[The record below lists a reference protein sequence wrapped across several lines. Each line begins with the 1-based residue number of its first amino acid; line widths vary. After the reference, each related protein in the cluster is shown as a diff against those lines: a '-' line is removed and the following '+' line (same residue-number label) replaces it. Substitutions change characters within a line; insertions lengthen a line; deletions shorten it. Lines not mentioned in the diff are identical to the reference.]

1 VDSLHCL
8 LFSGLSGLGRFI
20 LKEPIELMQGS
31 LAHEIQQI
39 LPEVALS
46 VFGIFILL
54 LDTFLPKSKRP
65 AATSIALTGIAVTT
79 VFTLGLV
86 GEDGTF
92 FSGMI
97 IVDDFSIFLRLT
109 FLIIGALTIL
119 ASSSYIAREGL
130 AVGEFQAL
138 VLFAIVGMNLM
149 AASNELIMIFLGLET
164 LSVASYILLGIDR
177 RDLKSNESAL
187 KYFLLGSFSSAFMLY
202 GIALAYGATRTTNL
216 ELIGREIAA
225 GSANMTLIYA
235 SVGLLLVGFGFKV
248 AVVPFHVWTPDVY
261 EGAPTPITAFM
272 SAGPK
277 AAGFAVLIR
286 VLMVAFPATYDKW
299 LGLVWISAVLTMILG
314 NCVALVQSNI
324 KRMLAYSSIAHA
336 GTIMVGVATH
346 SQEGVAAVL
355 FYTLI
360 YALMNIGAFTI
371 VALVGRK
378 GDHKSHIDDFAGLG
392 FKQPGLAAALSIFLL
407 SLAGIPLTAGFAGK
421 FFIFRA
427 ALESQFIWL
436 TIIGVINSAVS
447 VYYYLRVI
455 VVMYMK
461 EPADDWSPVAL
472 TSSAIAVIV
481 IAVFGV
487 LQFGIFPDLLINFAR
502 HSAIAVR

>member
-1 VDSLHCL
+1 
-8 LFSGLSGLGRFI
+8 
-20 LKEPIELMQGS
+20 MQGS
-31 LAHEIQQI
+31 LVLEIQQI
-39 LPEVALS
+39 FPEIALS
-46 VFGIFILL
+46 AFGIFILL
-54 LDTFLPKSKRP
+54 LDTFLPKSKRHV
-65 AATSIALTGIAVTT
+65 ATGIALLGIAVTAI
-79 VFTLGLV
+79 FTLGLV

-97 IVDDFSIFLRLT
+97 IVDGFSIFFRIT
-109 FLIIGALTIL
+109 FLIIGGLTIL
-119 ASSSYIAREGL
+119 ASSSYVTRENL

-138 VLFAIVGMNLM
+138 LLFAIVGMNLM
-149 AASNELIMIFLGLET
+149 VASNELIMIFLGLET
-164 LSVASYILLGIDR
+164 LSISSYILLGIKRSDP
-177 RDLKSNESAL
+177 KSNESAL

-225 GSANMTLIYA
+225 GSASMTLIYA
-235 SVGLLLVGFGFKV
+235 AVGLLFVGFGFKV

-272 SAGPK
+272 SVGPK
-277 AAGFAVLIR
+277 AAGFAILIR
-286 VLMVAFPATYDKW
+286 VLMVAFPATYGKW
-299 LGLVWISAVLTMILG
+299 LGVVWLSAALTMIVG

-336 GTIMVGVATH
+336 GYILVGVATRNE
-346 SQEGVAAVL
+346 EGVAAVL
-355 FYTLI
+355 FYTLA

-371 VALVGRK
+371 VTLVSRK
-378 GDHKSHIDDFAGLG
+378 GDHKTHIDDFAGLG

-421 FFIFRA
+421 FFLFRA
-427 ALESQFIWL
+427 ALESHFIWL
-436 TIIGVINSAVS
+436 AIIGVINSAIS

-461 EPADDWSPVAL
+461 EPADDWSPVAM
-472 TSSAIAVIV
+472 TPSAISV
-481 IAVFGV
+481 IALSVFGV
-487 LQFGIFPDLLINFAR
+487 LQFGIFPELLINLAR
-502 HSAIAVR
+502 ISTIGFR

>member
-1 VDSLHCL
+1 
-8 LFSGLSGLGRFI
+8 
-20 LKEPIELMQGS
+20 MQGS
-31 LAHEIQQI
+31 LVLEIQQI
-39 LPEVALS
+39 FPEIALS
-46 VFGIFILL
+46 AFGIFILL
-54 LDTFLPKSKRP
+54 LDTFLPKSKRHV
-65 AATSIALTGIAVTT
+65 ATGIALLGIAVTAI
-79 VFTLGLV
+79 FTLGLV

-97 IVDDFSIFLRLT
+97 IVDGFSIFFRIT
-109 FLIIGALTIL
+109 FLIIGGLTIL
-119 ASSSYIAREGL
+119 ASSSYVTRENL

-149 AASNELIMIFLGLET
+149 VASNELIMIFLGLET
-164 LSVASYILLGIDR
+164 LSISSYILLGIKRSDP
-177 RDLKSNESAL
+177 KSNESAL

-225 GSANMTLIYA
+225 GSASMTLIYA
-235 SVGLLLVGFGFKV
+235 AVGLLFVGFGFKV

-272 SAGPK
+272 SVGPK
-277 AAGFAVLIR
+277 AAGFAILIR
-286 VLMVAFPATYDKW
+286 VLMVAFPATYGKW
-299 LGLVWISAVLTMILG
+299 LGVVWLSAALTMIVG

-336 GTIMVGVATH
+336 GYILVGVATRNE
-346 SQEGVAAVL
+346 EGVAAVL
-355 FYTLI
+355 FYTLA

-371 VALVGRK
+371 VALVSRK
-378 GDHKSHIDDFAGLG
+378 GDHKTHIDDFAGLG

-436 TIIGVINSAVS
+436 AIIGVINSAIS
-447 VYYYLRVI
+447 VYYYLGVI

-461 EPADDWSPVAL
+461 EPADDWSPVAM
-472 TSSAIAVIV
+472 TPSAISV
-481 IAVFGV
+481 IALSVFGV
-487 LQFGIFPDLLINFAR
+487 LQFGIFPELLINLAR
-502 HSAIAVR
+502 ISTIGFR